1 MLMTTEK
8 LYDWLT
14 KKREEVVNNRSQ
26 ISTQITIDKFTC
38 DDGTEISI
46 QASRTHYAG
55 VKTDA
60 ENVGKSNHNVEA
72 ITDAT
77 YYASFEVYMP
87 NGSHK
92 TKKMAEFINKD
103 NDSAGFV
110 PIQYIVDE
118 INAHNHP
125 SEMDQSLLI
134 GSSNKKEKRCTT
146 PRTRNRIHRY
156 EKEII
161 KVSSILEAINKSPKS
176 LTYSYSLKQYKR
188 LVKYIEHLKN
198 EIQDKHERY
207 GDALKLTGITK
218 QNAEIQQKIHNNKI
232 KFRELNKALEKI
244 KDDLKQA
251 IDLSKNGNEYQKEP
265 YSDVWLEV
273 NKLRETKFGL
283 EVYLKGLHKEQFALK
298 AKLRKNYK
306 KC

>member
-14 KKREEVVNNRSQ
+14 EKREEVVNNRAQ
-26 ISTQITIDKFTC
+26 ISPQITIDKFTC

-55 VKTDA
+55 IKTDT
-60 ENVGKSNHNVEA
+60 ENVGKGNHNEKA

-92 TKKMAEFINKD
+92 TKKMAEFIKD

-125 SEMDQSLLI
+125 AEMDQSLLI
-134 GSSNKKEKRCTT
+134 GSSNEKRKRCAT

-176 LTYSYSLKQYKR
+176 LAYSYSLKQYKR
-188 LVKYIEHLKN
+188 LVKYIAHLKN

-207 GDALKLTGITK
+207 GDSLKLTGITK

-244 KDDLKQA
+244 KADLKHA
-251 IDLSKNGNEYQKEP
+251 INLYKNGNEYQKET

-273 NKLRETKFGL
+273 NKLREAKFGL

-306 KC
+306 KR

>member
-8 LYDWLT
+8 LYNWLT
-14 KKREEVVNNRSQ
+14 KKREEVVNNRKQ
-26 ISTQITIDKFTC
+26 ISTQITIDKFIC

-55 VKTDA
+55 VNPDA
-60 ENVGKSNHNVEA
+60 ENEGKGFHNEKAV
-72 ITDAT
+72 TDAT
-77 YYASFEVYMP
+77 YYDSFEVYMP
-87 NGSHK
+87 NGSQK
-92 TKKMAEFINKD
+92 TKKMAEFIKD

-134 GSSNKKEKRCTT
+134 GSSNEKEKRCTK

-161 KVSSILEAINKSPKS
+161 KVSSILEAINRSPKS
-176 LTYSYSLKQYKR
+176 LTYSYSQKQYKR
-188 LVKYIEHLKN
+188 LVKYIEHLKD
-198 EIQDKHERY
+198 EIKDKNERY
-207 GDALKLTGITK
+207 GDSLKLTGITK

-232 KFRELNKALEKI
+232 KFRELNKSLEKI
-244 KDDLKQA
+244 KADLKQA
-251 IDLSKNGNEYQKEP
+251 IDLSKNGNKYQKET

-273 NKLRETKFGL
+273 NKLREAKFGL
-283 EVYLKGLHKEQFALK
+283 EVYLKGLHHEQFALK
-298 AKLRKNYK
+298 AKLRRNYK

>member
-8 LYDWLT
+8 LYGWLT
-14 KKREEVVNNRSQ
+14 KKREEVVNNRAQ
-26 ISTQITIDKFTC
+26 ISPQITIDKFTC

-60 ENVGKSNHNVEA
+60 ENVGKGNHNVKA

-77 YYASFEVYMP
+77 YYVSFEVYIS

-92 TKKMAEFINKD
+92 TKKMAEFIKD

-125 SEMDQSLLI
+125 AEMDQSLLI
-134 GSSNKKEKRCTT
+134 GSSNEKEKRCAK

-161 KVSSILEAINKSPKS
+161 RVSSILEAINRSPKS
-176 LTYSYSLKQYKR
+176 LTYSYSQKQYKR
-188 LVKYIEHLKN
+188 LVKYIEHLKD
-198 EIQDKHERY
+198 EIKDKHERY
-207 GDALKLTGITK
+207 GDSLKLTGITK

-232 KFRELNKALEKI
+232 KFRELKKALEKI
-244 KDDLKQA
+244 QFDLNYA
-251 IDLSKNGNEYQKEP
+251 IDLSKNGNKYQKES
-265 YSDVWLEV
+265 YSDVWIEV

-283 EVYLKGLHKEQFALK
+283 EVYLKGLHKEQFTLK

-306 KC
+306 KR